1 MSKTNIALNNIGS
14 IKYQIKI
21 IAYKPVIDEARKFH
35 IKLLLTKWLNILLVC
50 NVHDIVSVF

>member
-50 NVHDIVSVF
+50 NVHDIF